1 MEGHRVFRNS
11 FDPNIMEILNYE
23 EFLVE
28 LGRKLDEKYPNV
40 KRVKI
45 ENVKLNEKK
54 QGIVICYSNE
64 IAATIYPEN
73 LYGAYQ
79 GTENMDVVLQIIDWA
94 VKNEQIPA
102 YKQMLCTWE
111 VVKSYVKPFVFNL
124 EKNREY
130 IEKTQCVYQERL
142 DLAYA
147 CYIEII
153 DEETRD
159 TAMMNVS
166 EGMLELWG
174 ISEQEL
180 FETAEQNAVYEVKPM
195 SVLIKELTKQPMRNE
210 LEHEADAMH
219 VISNEYRRRGAA
231 GIFNTELIQKRT
243 EELGCNFYI
252 LPSSLH
258 EIILMREDMASEME
272 TLREMVEEV
281 NSTQVLVE
289 DYLSDSIYY
298 YDRETKKVTIVE

>member
-1 MEGHRVFRNS
+1 
-11 FDPNIMEILNYE
+11 MEILKYE
-23 EFLVE
+23 DFVIE
-28 LGRKLDEKYPNV
+28 LERKLDEKYPGV

-45 ENVKLNEKK
+45 ENIKLNEKK
-54 QGIVICYSNE
+54 QGIVICYSDE

-79 GTENMDVVLQIIDWA
+79 GAESMDTVFLIIDWA
-94 VKNEQIPA
+94 IKNEQIRV
-102 YKQMLCTWE
+102 YKQMLYAWE
-111 VVKSYVKPFVFNL
+111 SIKPYVKPFVFNL

-153 DEETRD
+153 EEEKRD
-159 TAMMNVS
+159 VAMINVS
-166 EGMLELWG
+166 KGMLELWG

-180 FETAEQNAVYEVKPM
+180 VETAEKNAIYDGKPM
-195 SVLIKELTKQPMRNE
+195 SVLIKELTKQPMRSE
-210 LEHEADAMH
+210 LEHEADAMY
-219 VISNEYRRRGAA
+219 VVSNENRRRGAA
-231 GIFNTELIQKRT
+231 GIFNTELIQKRA

-258 EIILMREDMASEME
+258 EIILMREDMAPEME
-272 TLREMVEEV
+272 ILREMVQEI

-298 YDRETKKVTIVE
+298 YDRNTKEVTIVE

>member
-1 MEGHRVFRNS
+1 
-11 FDPNIMEILNYE
+11 MEILKYE
-23 EFLVE
+23 DFVIE
-28 LGRKLDEKYPNV
+28 LERKLDEKYPDV

-45 ENVKLNEKK
+45 ENFKLNEKK
-54 QGIVICYSNE
+54 QGIVICYSDE

-79 GTENMDVVLQIIDWA
+79 GTESMDTVFQIIDWA
-94 VKNEQIPA
+94 IKNEQIRV
-102 YKQMLCTWE
+102 YKQMLYTWE
-111 VVKSYVKPFVFNL
+111 SIKSYVKPFVFNL
-124 EKNREY
+124 GKNREY
-130 IEKTQCVYQERL
+130 IERTQCVYQERL

-153 DEETRD
+153 EEEKRD
-159 TAMMNVS
+159 VAMINVS
-166 EGMLELWG
+166 KGMLELWG

-210 LEHEADAMH
+210 LEHEADAMY
-219 VISNEYRRRGAA
+219 VVSNANRRRGAA
-231 GIFNTELIQKRT
+231 GIFDTELIQQQA
-243 EELGCNFYI
+243 EELGCDFYI

-258 EIILMREDMASEME
+258 EIILMREDMAPEIE
-272 TLREMVEEV
+272 TLREMVQEI

-298 YDRETKKVTIVE
+298 YDRNTKEVTIVE

>member
-1 MEGHRVFRNS
+1 
-11 FDPNIMEILNYE
+11 MEILKYE
-23 EFLVE
+23 DFVIE
-28 LGRKLDEKYPNV
+28 LERKLDEKYPGV
-40 KRVKI
+40 KRAKI
-45 ENVKLNEKK
+45 ENFKLNEKK
-54 QGIVICYSNE
+54 QGIVICYSDE
-64 IAATIYPEN
+64 IAATIYPKN

-79 GTENMDVVLQIIDWA
+79 GTESMDTVFQIIDWA
-94 VKNEQIPA
+94 IKNEQIRV
-102 YKQMLCTWE
+102 YKQMLYTWE
-111 VVKSYVKPFVFNL
+111 AIKPYVKPFVFNL

-153 DEETRD
+153 EKEKRD
-159 TAMMNVS
+159 VAIINVS
-166 EGMLELWG
+166 KGMLELWG

-210 LEHEADAMH
+210 LEHEADAMY
-219 VISNEYRRRGAA
+219 VVSNANRRRGAA
-231 GIFNTELIQKRT
+231 GIFDTELIQQQA
-243 EELGCNFYI
+243 EELGCDFYI

-258 EIILMREDMASEME
+258 EIILMREDMAPEIE
-272 TLREMVEEV
+272 TLREMVQEI

-298 YDRETKKVTIVE
+298 YDRNTKEVTIVE

>member
-1 MEGHRVFRNS
+1 
-11 FDPNIMEILNYE
+11 MEILKYKD
-23 EFLVE
+23 FVIE
-28 LGRKLDEKYPNV
+28 LERKLDEKYPGV

-45 ENVKLNEKK
+45 ENIKLSEKK
-54 QGIVICYSNE
+54 QGIVICYSDE

-79 GTENMDVVLQIIDWA
+79 GTESMDTVFQIIDWA
-94 VKNEQIPA
+94 IKNEQIRV
-102 YKQMLCTWE
+102 YKQMLYTWE
-111 VVKSYVKPFVFNL
+111 SIKPYVKPFVFNL

-153 DEETRD
+153 EEEKRD
-159 TAMMNVS
+159 VAMINVS
-166 EGMLELWG
+166 KGMLELWG

-210 LEHEADAMH
+210 LEHEADAMY
-219 VISNEYRRRGAA
+219 VVSNANRRRGAA
-231 GIFNTELIQKRT
+231 GIFDTELIQQQA
-243 EELGCNFYI
+243 EELGCDFYI

-258 EIILMREDMASEME
+258 EIILMREDMAPEME
-272 TLREMVEEV
+272 TLREMVQEI
-281 NSTQVLVE
+281 NSTQVLAE

-298 YDRETKKVTIVE
+298 YDRNTKEVTIVE

>member
-1 MEGHRVFRNS
+1 
-11 FDPNIMEILNYE
+11 MEILKYE
-23 EFLVE
+23 DFVIE
-28 LGRKLDEKYPNV
+28 LERKLDEKYPGV

-45 ENVKLNEKK
+45 ENIKLNEKK
-54 QGIVICYSNE
+54 QGIVICYSDE

-79 GTENMDVVLQIIDWA
+79 GTESMDTVFKIIDWA
-94 VKNEQIPA
+94 IKNEQIPA
-102 YKQMLCTWE
+102 YKQMLYTWE
-111 VVKSYVKPFVFNL
+111 TIKPYVKPFVFNL

-153 DEETRD
+153 EEEKRD
-159 TAMMNVS
+159 VAMINVS
-166 EGMLELWG
+166 KGMLELWG

-180 FETAEQNAVYEVKPM
+180 FETAEKNAIYDVKPM

-219 VISNEYRRRGAA
+219 VVSNGNRRRGAA
-231 GIFNTELIQKRT
+231 GIFDTELIQQQA
-243 EELGCNFYI
+243 EELGCDFYI

-258 EIILMREDMASEME
+258 EIILMREDMAPEME
-272 TLREMVEEV
+272 TLREMVQEI
-281 NSTQVLVE
+281 NNTQVLAE

-298 YDRETKKVTIVE
+298 YDRATKEVTIVE

>member
-1 MEGHRVFRNS
+1 ME
-11 FDPNIMEILNYE
+11 MLKYE
-23 EFLVE
+23 DFVIE
-28 LGRKLDEKYPNV
+28 LERKLDEKYPGV

-45 ENVKLNEKK
+45 ENIKLNEKK
-54 QGIVICYSNE
+54 QGIVICYSDE

-79 GTENMDVVLQIIDWA
+79 GTESMDTVFQIIDWA
-94 VKNEQIPA
+94 IKNEQIPE
-102 YKQMLCTWE
+102 YKQMLYTWE
-111 VVKSYVKPFVFNL
+111 TIKPYVKPFVFNL

-153 DEETRD
+153 EEEKRD
-159 TAMMNVS
+159 VVMINVS
-166 EGMLELWG
+166 KGMLELWG

-180 FETAEQNAVYEVKPM
+180 FETAEKNAIYDVKPM

-219 VISNEYRRRGAA
+219 VVSNENRRRGAA
-231 GIFNTELIQKRT
+231 GIFDTELIQKQA
-243 EELGCNFYI
+243 EELECDFYI

-258 EIILMREDMASEME
+258 EIILMREDMAPEIE
-272 TLREMVEEV
+272 TLREMVQEI

-298 YDRETKKVTIVE
+298 YDRNTKEVTIVE

>member
-1 MEGHRVFRNS
+1 
-11 FDPNIMEILNYE
+11 MEILKYE
-23 EFLVE
+23 DFVIE
-28 LGRKLDEKYPNV
+28 LERKLDEKYPGL

-45 ENVKLNEKK
+45 ENIKLNEKK
-54 QGIVICYSNE
+54 QGIVICYSDE

-79 GTENMDVVLQIIDWA
+79 GTESMDTVFKIIDWA
-94 VKNEQIPA
+94 IKNEQIPE
-102 YKQMLCTWE
+102 YKQMLYTWE
-111 VVKSYVKPFVFNL
+111 TIKPYVKPFVFNL

-153 DEETRD
+153 EEEKRD
-159 TAMMNVS
+159 VAMINVS
-166 EGMLELWG
+166 KGMLELWG
-174 ISEQEL
+174 ISEHEL
-180 FETAEQNAVYEVKPM
+180 IETAEKNAIYDVKPM
-195 SVLIKELTKQPMRNE
+195 SVLIKELTKQPMRSE
-210 LEHEADAMH
+210 LEHEADAMY
-219 VISNEYRRRGAA
+219 VVSNENRRRGAA
-231 GIFNTELIQKRT
+231 GIFNTELIQKRA

-258 EIILMREDMASEME
+258 EIILMREDMAPEME
-272 TLREMVEEV
+272 ILREMVQEI

-298 YDRETKKVTIVE
+298 YDRNTKEVTIVE

>member
-1 MEGHRVFRNS
+1 
-11 FDPNIMEILNYE
+11 MEILKYE
-23 EFLVE
+23 DFVIE
-28 LGRKLDEKYPNV
+28 LERKLDEKYPGV

-45 ENVKLNEKK
+45 ENFKLNEKK
-54 QGIVICYSNE
+54 QGIVICYSDE

-79 GTENMDVVLQIIDWA
+79 GTESMDTVFQIIDWA
-94 VKNEQIPA
+94 IKNEQIRV
-102 YKQMLCTWE
+102 YKQMLYTW
-111 VVKSYVKPFVFNL
+111 KSIKPYVKPFVFNL

-153 DEETRD
+153 EEEKRD
-159 TAMMNVS
+159 VAMINVS
-166 EGMLELWG
+166 KGMLELWG

-180 FETAEQNAVYEVKPM
+180 FETAEENAIYDVKPM
-195 SVLIKELTKQPMRNE
+195 SVLMKALTGKAMRKELEP
-210 LEHEADAMH
+210 EADAMH
-219 VISNEYRRRGAA
+219 VVSNENRRRGAA
-231 GIFNTELIQKRT
+231 GIFDTELIQKQA

-272 TLREMVEEV
+272 TLREMVQEI

>member
-1 MEGHRVFRNS
+1 
-11 FDPNIMEILNYE
+11 MEILKYE
-23 EFLVE
+23 DFVIE
-28 LGRKLDEKYPNV
+28 LERKLDEKYPGV

-45 ENVKLNEKK
+45 ENFKLNEKK
-54 QGIVICYSNE
+54 QGIVICYSDE

-79 GTENMDVVLQIIDWA
+79 GTESMDTVFQIIDWA
-94 VKNEQIPA
+94 IKNEQIRV
-102 YKQMLCTWE
+102 YKQMLYAWE
-111 VVKSYVKPFVFNL
+111 SIKPYVKPFVFNL

-153 DEETRD
+153 EEEKRD
-159 TAMMNVS
+159 VAMINVS
-166 EGMLELWG
+166 KGMLELWG

-180 FETAEQNAVYEVKPM
+180 FETAEKNAIYDVKPM
-195 SVLIKELTKQPMRNE
+195 SVLIKELTKQPMRSE
-210 LEHEADAMH
+210 LEHEADAMY
-219 VISNEYRRRGAA
+219 VVSNENRRRGAA
-231 GIFNTELIQKRT
+231 GIFNTELIQKRA

-258 EIILMREDMASEME
+258 EIILMREDMAPEME
-272 TLREMVEEV
+272 ILREMVQEI

-298 YDRETKKVTIVE
+298 YDRNTKEVTIVE

>member
-1 MEGHRVFRNS
+1 MEV
-11 FDPNIMEILNYE
+11 LNYE

-28 LGRKLDEKYPNV
+28 LGRKLDEKYPGV

-45 ENVKLNEKK
+45 ENIKLNEKK
-54 QGIVICYSNE
+54 QGIVICYSDE

-79 GTENMDVVLQIIDWA
+79 GTESMDTVFQIIDWA
-94 VKNEQIPA
+94 IKNEQIRV
-102 YKQMLCTWE
+102 YKKMLYTWE
-111 VVKSYVKPFVFNL
+111 AIKLYVKPFVFNL

-153 DEETRD
+153 EEEKRD
-159 TAMMNVS
+159 VAMINVS
-166 EGMLELWG
+166 KGMLELWG

-180 FETAEQNAVYEVKPM
+180 FETAEKNAIYDVKPM
-195 SVLIKELTKQPMRNE
+195 SVLMKELTGKPMRKE

-219 VISNEYRRRGAA
+219 VVSNENRRRGAA
-231 GIFNTELIQKRT
+231 GIFDTKLIQKLAK
-243 EELGCNFYI
+243 ELRCDFYI

-258 EIILMREDMASEME
+258 EIILMREDMAPEME
-272 TLREMVEEV
+272 TLREMVKEI

-298 YDRETKKVTIVE
+298 YNRETKEIIIVE

>member
-1 MEGHRVFRNS
+1 MEV
-11 FDPNIMEILNYE
+11 LNYE

-28 LGRKLDEKYPNV
+28 LGRKLDEKYPGV

-45 ENVKLNEKK
+45 ENIKLNEKK
-54 QGIVICYSNE
+54 QGIVICYSDE
-64 IAATIYPEN
+64 IAATIYREN

-79 GTENMDVVLQIIDWA
+79 GTESMDTVFQIIDWA
-94 VKNEQIPA
+94 IKNEQIPA
-102 YKQMLCTWE
+102 YKQMLYTWE
-111 VVKSYVKPFVFNL
+111 TIKPYVKPFVFNL
-124 EKNREY
+124 EKNKEY
-130 IEKTQCVYQERL
+130 IDKIQCVYQEKL

-153 DEETRD
+153 EEEKRD
-159 TAMMNVS
+159 VAMINVS
-166 EGMLELWG
+166 KGMLELWE

-180 FETAEQNAVYEVKPM
+180 FETAEKNAIYDVKPM

-210 LEHEADAMH
+210 LEHEVDAMH
-219 VISNEYRRRGAA
+219 VVSNENRRRGAA
-231 GIFNTELIQKRT
+231 GIFDTELIQQQA
-243 EELGCNFYI
+243 EELGCDFYI

-258 EIILMREDMASEME
+258 EIILMREDMAPEME
-272 TLREMVEEV
+272 TLREMVKEI

-298 YDRETKKVTIVE
+298 YDRNTKEVTIVE

>member
-1 MEGHRVFRNS
+1 
-11 FDPNIMEILNYE
+11 MEILKYE
-23 EFLVE
+23 DFVIE
-28 LGRKLDEKYPNV
+28 LERKLDEKYPGV

-45 ENVKLNEKK
+45 ENFKLNEKK
-54 QGIVICYSNE
+54 QGIVICYSDE

-79 GTENMDVVLQIIDWA
+79 GTESMDTVFQIIDWA
-94 VKNEQIPA
+94 IKNEQIRV
-102 YKQMLCTWE
+102 YKQMLYTWE
-111 VVKSYVKPFVFNL
+111 SIKPYVKPFVFNL

-153 DEETRD
+153 EEEKRD
-159 TAMMNVS
+159 VAMINVS
-166 EGMLELWG
+166 KGMLELWG

-210 LEHEADAMH
+210 LEHEADAMY
-219 VISNEYRRRGAA
+219 VVSNANRRRGAA
-231 GIFNTELIQKRT
+231 GIFDTELIQQQA
-243 EELGCNFYI
+243 EELGCDFYI

-258 EIILMREDMASEME
+258 EIILMREDMAPEIE
-272 TLREMVEEV
+272 TLREMVQEI

-298 YDRETKKVTIVE
+298 YDRNTKEVTIVE